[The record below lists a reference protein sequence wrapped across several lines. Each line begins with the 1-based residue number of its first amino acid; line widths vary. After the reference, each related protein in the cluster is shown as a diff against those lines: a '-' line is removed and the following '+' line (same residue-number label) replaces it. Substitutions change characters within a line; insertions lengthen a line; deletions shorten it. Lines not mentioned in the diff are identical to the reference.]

1 MAGDAA
7 QALMDVE
14 TFLTWGAGTDMRH
27 ELVDGHPV
35 AMAPPSEAHSV
46 IVGNLVAAL
55 RRGLPAGCRVAVEA
69 GIRPPNRPQ
78 RNYYQADIAVICGG
92 KVGAGTPPCL
102 LVEVLSD
109 GTMDHDR
116 GRKLHDY
123 QFIETLRD
131 VLLVWSDER
140 RVQLVSR
147 VPQGW
152 LQRDFIADAT
162 LPLASMGAEISLEE
176 IYQHI

>member
-1 MAGDAA
+1 MAGDAV

-14 TFLTWGAGTDMRH
+14 TFLTWGDGTDTRH
-27 ELVDGHPV
+27 ELIDGHPV

-46 IVGNLVAAL
+46 IVGNLAAAL
-55 RRGLPAGCRVAVEA
+55 RQVLPPGCRVAVEA
-69 GIRPPNRPQ
+69 GIRPPHRSQ
-78 RNYYQADIAVICGG
+78 RNYYQADIVVICGG
-92 KVGAGTPPCL
+92 KVGDGTPPCL
-102 LVEVLSD
+102 VVEVLSD
-109 GTMDHDR
+109 STMDHDR

-123 QFIETLRD
+123 QFIETVRE

-147 VPQGW
+147 VPEGW
-152 LQRDFIADAT
+152 LQRNFIGDAV
-162 LPLASMGAEISLEE
+162 LPLASLGAEISLEE